1 MHLIIIVKM
10 LLYSRTNINLYHQI
24 SRQKTDNVEI
34 RQLDAEDVKVIP
46 YEIYAHASS
55 VSSSE
60 DIKFYLWPFFKR
72 SAPNYSD
79 RRPGG
84 VMG

>member
-1 MHLIIIVKM
+1 M

-24 SRQKTDNVEI
+24 SRYKTDNVEI
-34 RQLDAEDVKVIP
+34 RQLDVQYIKLIPDVM
-46 YEIYAHASS
+46 YAHASS